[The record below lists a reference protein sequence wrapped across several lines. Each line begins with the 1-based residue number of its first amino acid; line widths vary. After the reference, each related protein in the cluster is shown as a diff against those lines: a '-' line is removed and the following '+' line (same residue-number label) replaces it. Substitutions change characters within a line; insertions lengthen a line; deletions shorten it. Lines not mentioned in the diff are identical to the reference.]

1 MILKLIIHSEKRFC
15 KIHFNQHKGNN
26 SMCDKRVQS
35 LGYVWLNF
43 IKTSSHSKAPL
54 LQCTHVSILLQQ
66 SWRGFN
72 NMHVY
77 LSDRKRGRNYL
88 IIFCIIFFKKWT
100 CMNKIWVKMGS
111 VLAGGRLICVLWILC
126 RISRAIFSC
135 QPSTNELKARWLHPQ
150 RQHAGYCTAFRL
162 NSIFFFFQTFW
173 FFKCAFFHSFIGI
186 LFSSFSSIYDHI
198 SNHLVLF
205 LTLSLVWYR
214 FISSFFFQNAQF

>member
-1 MILKLIIHSEKRFC
+1 MIREFKVWVMYGWILWRHQVTQKLHYC
-15 KIHFNQHKGNN
+15 NVH
-26 SMCDKRVQS
+26 MY
-35 LGYVWLNF
+35 L
-43 IKTSSHSKAPL
+43 SSCNKVGGVL
-54 LQCTHVSILLQQ
+54 ITCM
-66 SWRGFN
+66 F
-72 NMHVY
+72 Y

-173 FFKCAFFHSFIGI
+173 FFKCAF
-186 LFSSFSSIYDHI
+186 SIA
-198 SNHLVLF
+198 L
-205 LTLSLVWYR
+205 
-214 FISSFFFQNAQF
+214 